1 MHDHK
6 SIPKP
11 EEGIPGQSSNGE
23 QPLCI
28 DGLFELLSNQRRRYV
43 LYYLWK
49 TEGAAKLGE
58 VAEQIA
64 AWELGTSTR
73 EVPADKR
80 KSVYTSLQQ
89 FHLTKMDEKNVI
101 DFEKR
106 DGTIEL
112 DCAADNVKNCLE
124 SINNSTDEYRS
135 NQGILSQMSLGA
147 LFR

>member
-1 MHDHK
+1 MHDRK

-11 EEGIPGQSSNGE
+11 EEGIPGHSSNGE

-28 DGLFELLSNQRRRYV
+28 DGLFKLLSNQRRRYV

-49 TEGAAKLGE
+49 TDGSANLGE
-58 VAEQIA
+58 AAEQIA
-64 AWELGTSTR
+64 AWELGTSIR

-112 DCAADNVKNCLE
+112 DCAADSVRTCLE
-124 SINNSTDEYRS
+124 SINNSKDG
-135 NQGILSQMSLGA
+135 NQSGQGVLSQMSLGA